1 MTTTHEDEKVHISML
16 ATLTEEVVAFDKL
29 IGTDEDTL
37 KTKNFFPRDLREY
50 ALNPW
55 KIGKFT
61 ISKGQVL
68 ATSIASPVILLPSL
82 GLNKFY
88 EFSPIFANMFINVVT
103 DPANPFVCGAGDD
116 LKLGYW
122 NLMAGGWWNNAPFK
136 DLTQSEITN
145 PTTQMV
151 RWDPFGVS
159 QITTFTQWDDALPT
173 SQSTAIALGPH
184 IVGAPGWIAGDGY
197 WQVELMYRESEM
209 LV

>member
-1 MTTTHEDEKVHISML
+1 MTTTHEDGKVHISML
-16 ATLTEEVVAFDKL
+16 AALTEEVVAFDKL

-61 ISKGQVL
+61 ISKAQVL
-68 ATSIASPVILLPSL
+68 ATSIANPVILLPSL

-88 EFSPIFANMFINVVT
+88 EFSPMFANMFINVVT

-116 LKLGYW
+116 LKLGWW
-122 NLMAGGWWNNAPFK
+122 NTVVGAFWNNAPFK
-136 DLTQSEITN
+136 SLDQSQITN

-151 RWDPFGVS
+151 RWAPFGVGTMSTVS
-159 QITTFTQWDDALPT
+159 QWTDTVPT
-173 SQSTAIALGPH
+173 SQSTAVALGPRLS
-184 IVGAPGWIAGDGY
+184 GAPGWIAGDGY